1 MENKA
6 LTNRLMAS
14 GPKSK
19 VNNLAALYAPP
30 PPPPPVAEAKS
41 TVAGSAAGTTLP

>member
-30 PPPPPVAEAKS
+30 PPPPVAEAKS